1 MLKTRKNFFFLL
13 LTILLVFPFSVQAG
27 CLKTQKNI
35 TIAEKQVINDNIY
48 ALGKNLSIKGKVKG
62 DVFFLGET
70 LKIEGEV
77 EGEIVGLASQIEIKG
92 KTKNAK
98 LLGKKVVISGEIKQN
113 AYVFSSDLFLAK
125 TASIFQDLLFVSNK
139 AKLSGSIDRNLKSWT
154 STLKINGKI
163 GGRADLYLNKNTNK
177 PALFISDSARI
188 KDGVFYRSNS
198 KGEISEQAQ
207 IGGEVKHKFPQKEKK
222 DPVSIIWSY
231 LISVF
236 SALLIGLVFITLIKN
251 RTLEILYSFKRSS
264 FFTPLKGLGL
274 FLVFPVLSFLLL
286 FTLIGI
292 PLSLLILS
300 GWLIAVLS
308 SRVLVALYLGK
319 TLIKKTN
326 FKKES
331 LMSALILGTAL
342 SWLVFH
348 LPLVGWIFNL
358 LAVCWGLGVLYEHLK
373 TK

>member
-1 MLKTRKNFFFLL
+1 
-13 LTILLVFPFSVQAG
+13 
-27 CLKTQKNI
+27 
-35 TIAEKQVINDNIY
+35 
-48 ALGKNLSIKGKVKG
+48 
-62 DVFFLGET
+62 
-70 LKIEGEV
+70 
-77 EGEIVGLASQIEIKG
+77 
-92 KTKNAK
+92 
-98 LLGKKVVISGEIKQN
+98 
-113 AYVFSSDLFLAK
+113 
-125 TASIFQDLLFVSNK
+125 
-139 AKLSGSIDRNLKSWT
+139 
-154 STLKINGKI
+154 
-163 GGRADLYLNKNTNK
+163 
-177 PALFISDSARI
+177 
-188 KDGVFYRSNS
+188 
-198 KGEISEQAQ
+198 
-207 IGGEVKHKFPQKEKK
+207 
-222 DPVSIIWSY
+222 
-231 LISVF
+231 
-236 SALLIGLVFITLIKN
+236 
-251 RTLEILYSFKRSS
+251 
-264 FFTPLKGLGL
+264 
-274 FLVFPVLSFLLL
+274 LVFPVLSFLLL